1 MNSEILLTE
10 SFGSAIANDA
20 YWWNIQEPVK
30 VVFIRLMQ
38 AIDHLSLNSNRTD
51 NYFTSLRKESDSY
64 ARITNEKVPIYI
76 CSYIRTYTYVCV
88 FINTY
93 RYAYICECMYMYIYI

>member
-30 VVFIRLMQ
+30 VVFVRLMQ
-38 AIDHLSLNSNRTD
+38 AIDHLLLNSNRTN
-51 NYFTSLRKESDSY
+51 NYFTSMRKESDSY
-64 ARITNEKVPIYI
+64 SRITNDKVLIYIYIYIYIYMYIHIYI
-76 CSYIRTYTYVCV
+76 CI
-88 FINTY
+88 
-93 RYAYICECMYMYIYI
+93 